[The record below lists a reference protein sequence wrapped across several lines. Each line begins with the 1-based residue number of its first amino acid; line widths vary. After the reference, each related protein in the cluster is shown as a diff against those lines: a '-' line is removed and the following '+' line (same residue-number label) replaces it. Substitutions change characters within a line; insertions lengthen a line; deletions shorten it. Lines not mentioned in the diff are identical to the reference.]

1 MAQNLPVAMEGSM
14 HDRKTILVVDD
25 IPLMRTMLVKYIK
38 TLGIKIL
45 RESYGVPGIDVL
57 EAPNGKVA
65 LQKMR
70 EQRVDL
76 IFLDLMMPEMDG
88 LTFLGVKRETP
99 AFSRIPVIVCSA
111 LGEKDTVDKAKDLGA
126 KAYIMKPF
134 TLKTIEES
142 LRKAMDIVKE

>member
-1 MAQNLPVAMEGSM
+1 MSNK
-14 HDRKTILVVDD
+14 KTILVVDD

-38 TLGIKIL
+38 TLGTKIL
-45 RESYGVPGIDVL
+45 KENFGIPGIEVI

-65 LQKMR
+65 LEKMN
-70 EQRVDL
+70 EQTVDL

-88 LTFLGVKRETP
+88 LTFLGVKRENP
-99 AFSRIPVIVCSA
+99 QFHSIPVIVCSA

-134 TLKTIEES
+134 TLKTIEENI
-142 LRKAMDIVKE
+142 REAMELVKD

>member
-1 MAQNLPVAMEGSM
+1 MANK
-14 HDRKTILVVDD
+14 KTILVVDD

-38 TLGIKIL
+38 TLGTRIL
-45 RESYGVPGIDVL
+45 KDNFDIPGIDII

-65 LQKMR
+65 LEKLK
-70 EQRVDL
+70 EHPVDL

-88 LTFLGVKRETP
+88 LTFLGLKRDDP
-99 AFSRIPVIVCSA
+99 RFNSIPVIVCSA

-134 TLKTIEES
+134 TLKTIEEN
-142 LRKAMDIVKE
+142 LREAMDLVKVG

>member
-1 MAQNLPVAMEGSM
+1 MANK
-14 HDRKTILVVDD
+14 KTILVVDD

-38 TLGIKIL
+38 TLGTKIL
-45 RESYGVPGIDVL
+45 KENFDIPGIDVI

-65 LQKMR
+65 LEKMK
-70 EQRVDL
+70 EHAVDL

-88 LTFLGVKRETP
+88 LTFLGIKRENPDFT
-99 AFSRIPVIVCSA
+99 AIPVIVCSA

-134 TLKTIEES
+134 TLKTIEEN
-142 LRKAMDIVKE
+142 LREAMELVKA